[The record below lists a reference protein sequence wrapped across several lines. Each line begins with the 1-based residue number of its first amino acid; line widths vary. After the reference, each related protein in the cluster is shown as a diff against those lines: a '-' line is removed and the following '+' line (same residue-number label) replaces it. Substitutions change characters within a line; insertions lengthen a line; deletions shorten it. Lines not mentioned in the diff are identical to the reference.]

1 MIQIIVFALISIVG
15 FGVFGYN
22 IWKVR
27 SNILLGRDIDRKG
40 NSSERWKTMFLV
52 AFGQQKMF
60 SRPIP
65 ALLHL
70 ALYVAFVIT
79 QIELIEIIVDGLNTL

>member
-1 MIQIIVFALISIVG
+1 MIQTIIFAVLLIAG

-27 SNILLGRDIDRKG
+27 SNILLGRDIDRSD
-40 NSSERWKTMFLV
+40 NSGERWKTMLLV

-70 ALYVAFVIT
+70 VIYASF
-79 QIELIEIIVDGLNTL
+79 